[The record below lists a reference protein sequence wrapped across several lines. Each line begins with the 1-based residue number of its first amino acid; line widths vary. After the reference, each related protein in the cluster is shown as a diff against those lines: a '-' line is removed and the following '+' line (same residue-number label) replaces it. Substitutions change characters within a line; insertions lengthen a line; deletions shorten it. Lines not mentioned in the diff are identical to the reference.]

1 MAASGPDRGLM
12 WLHSFQQLGLGTRE
26 GAWHAPH
33 AQSEPTVCGLLQGL
47 AGPPDLVGRA
57 PRYDS

>member
-33 AQSEPTVCGLLQGL
+33 AQSPLFVGCCK
-47 AGPPDLVGRA
+47 AWLVILT
-57 PRYDS
+57 